1 MNKKI
6 DDNYWMNITRQ
17 VAKASTCRVEV
28 GCVLVHKNIIVGVGY
43 VGSISGDDHCC
54 DVSCIMVDNY
64 GLKGSS
70 NSDQS
75 CIRTIHAETNAILK
89 CSVRGSKDNGWIE
102 CYSTY
107 SPCLDCTKLLLQI
120 GVRKFVFEKDYR
132 DINRDKYLSRI
143 TCNSNRWSNM
153 HHHIWRQYEH

>member
-6 DDNYWMNITRQ
+6 NDAYWMDI
-17 VAKASTCRVEV
+17 VKHVSKASTCRVDI
-28 GCVLVHKNIIVGVGY
+28 GCVLVHKNLIVGVGY

-54 DVSCIMVDNY
+54 DAGCIFVDNH
-64 GLKGSS
+64 GLKGSG
-70 NSDQS
+70 DTGKS

-89 CSVRGSKDNGWIE
+89 CSVCGNATNGWIE

-120 GVRKFVFEKDYR
+120 GVRKFVFEKEYR
-132 DINRDKYLSRI
+132 DVNRDIYLYDI
-143 TCNSNRWSNM
+143 TLQPKAT
-153 HHHIWRQYEH
+153 WRLYE

>member
-6 DDNYWMNITRQ
+6 NDNYWMNITRQ

-28 GCVLVHKNIIVGVGY
+28 GCVLVHKNIIVGIGY
-43 VGSISGDDHCC
+43 VGSISGDSHCC
-54 DVSCIMVDNY
+54 DTSCIMVDNY

-70 NSDQS
+70 DSGKS
-75 CIRTIHAETNAILK
+75 CVRTIHAETNAILK
-89 CSVRGSKDNGWIE
+89 CNIRGSKDNGWIV

-120 GVRKFVFEKDYR
+120 GVRTFVYDKEYK
-132 DINRDKYLSRI
+132 DINRDTYLYNI
-143 TCNSNRWSNM
+143 ELNNSIIIR
-153 HHHIWRQYEH
+153 R